1 MVGSIKAE
9 VKIVG
14 VAMNPRNCRKLTDGA
29 AVTVKHEPSNP
40 FDGNAMM
47 VTLGGEKIGYLPK
60 GDSERIIRET
70 SERMFRAHMASTT
83 KSGVFFHA
91 R

>member
-1 MVGSIKAE
+1 

-29 AVTVKHEPSNP
+29 AITLKHEPSNP

-47 VTLGGEKIGYLPK
+47 VTLGGEKIGYPPK
-60 GDSERIIRET
+60 GD

>member
-1 MVGSIKAE
+1 M
-9 VKIVG
+9 KIVG

-29 AVTVKHEPSNP
+29 AITLKHEPSNP

-47 VTLGGEKIGYLPK
+47 VTLGGEKIGYPPK
-60 GDSERIIRET
+60 GD